1 MHAFDGSALMLS
13 YQQYGRWA
21 CHSHWPFKIVF
32 VQVQIVLL
40 FYLLVDSS
48 PSILSFLMAVL
59 CKDDG
64 GDMESVSEYKYGFWA
79 DYFKQLPLF
88 YK

>member
-1 MHAFDGSALMLS
+1 M
-13 YQQYGRWA
+13 
-21 CHSHWPFKIVF
+21 F

-64 GDMESVSEYKYGFWA
+64 GDMESVSEYKYGF
-79 DYFKQLPLF
+79 
-88 YK
+88 